1 MPQGRRQHAG
11 ALHACYT
18 SYNSTAQL
26 ATSLL
31 RQIYSSNAVLLPHML
46 RRVAVGL
53 VLLLQ
58 LLFLFFP
65 LLQRFARWAGQRG
78 DAQLHAL
85 AVRAQVC

>member
-1 MPQGRRQHAG
+1 
-11 ALHACYT
+11 
-18 SYNSTAQL
+18 
-26 ATSLL
+26 
-31 RQIYSSNAVLLPHML
+31 ML